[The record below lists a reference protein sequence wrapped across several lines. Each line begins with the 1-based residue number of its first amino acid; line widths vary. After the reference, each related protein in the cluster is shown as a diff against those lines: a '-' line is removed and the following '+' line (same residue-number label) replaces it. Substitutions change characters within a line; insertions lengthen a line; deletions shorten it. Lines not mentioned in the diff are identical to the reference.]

1 MKVLPTGIKNLDEV
15 IGGGFLK
22 GSMIL
27 VAGNPGS
34 GKTTFAAQFIYEGL
48 RRGETCLYVS
58 FLEDEAEF
66 GRHFSSLG
74 MDFKTYS
81 ERGLFKYLWFPLSRT
96 SLKLVTDTIL
106 KEVTERN
113 VQRFVLDSTTAIP
126 YGKTKEEARAFITNL
141 INLGLRPQTITSI
154 FIAELPYG
162 QRIIGSGFE
171 EFVADAVF
179 VLSLERYKN
188 LSRRMLEIR
197 KIRWTNIPVSD
208 FEFIIGEGGIQIY
221 LPYYTGLKGVF
232 NPERRLEMGIKGLD
246 EMLGGGVPEGAM
258 VQLIG
263 PTGSG
268 KSVIAGEFSVHTAR
282 NGSKVLYIS
291 FEEPVEQVRYMMKNL
306 GAGENELKRIDI
318 LSINPW
324 AFSPGTFY
332 AIVEGQIKKK
342 YKLVVIDGL
351 GALEKA
357 VGEEGF
363 IQLIRSIIS
372 LLKLNKITALFA
384 GAGEDASCIST
395 LFDIVLLLEVKRGD
409 ELETYIQILKA
420 RGIDH
425 DRKKRRFIIS
435 RGEVIVR

>member
-1 MKVLPTGIKNLDEV
+1 MKVIPTGIKNLDEV

-48 RRGETCLYVS
+48 RRGESCLYVS

-66 GRHFSSLG
+66 GRHFSCLG
-74 MDFKTYS
+74 MNFKMYS
-81 ERGLFKYLWFPLSRT
+81 EKGLFKYLWFPPSRT

-106 KEVTERN
+106 REVTERN

-141 INLGLRPQTITSI
+141 VNLGLRPQATTSI

-162 QRIIGSGFE
+162 QKIIGSGFE

-179 VLSLERYKN
+179 VLSLERYKH

-208 FEFIIGEGGIQIY
+208 FEFVINEGGIQIY

-232 NPERRLEMGIKGLD
+232 NPERRLKTGVKGLD

-268 KSVIAGEFSVHTAR
+268 KSVFAGVFSAHMAR
-282 NGSKVLYIS
+282 SELDVLYIS
-291 FEEPVEQVRYMMKNL
+291 FEEPVEQVRYMVKNL
-306 GAGENELKRIDI
+306 GAGDDELKRIDI

-332 AIVEGQIKKK
+332 AIVESQIKKK
-342 YKLVVIDGL
+342 YKLIVMDGL

-363 IQLIRSIIS
+363 TQLIRSIIS
-372 LLKLNKITALFA
+372 LLKLNKITALFT
-384 GAGEDASCIST
+384 GVGEEISSIST

-409 ELETYIQILKA
+409 ELETYIQVLKA

-425 DRKKRRFIIS
+425 DRKKRRFIVS
-435 RGEVIVR
+435 RNEVIVR